1 MHLAILYDAIY
12 SIVYIGY
19 ILKKT
24 WYSKYVL
31 PKKVINLT
39 PLQKIK
45 LIMPRLLISIA
56 IFVAVFLLDHFLI
69 KTNVKILNIPIYVFL
84 IVLPL
89 ITPLICYILF
99 IFIGEI
105 KVKNKLQ
112 NINDINGANINKK
125 HFLYDWIIHTI
136 NKTKNKKIIESF
148 NKCVNN
154 K

>member
-1 MHLAILYDAIY
+1 
-12 SIVYIGY
+12 
-19 ILKKT
+19 
-24 WYSKYVL
+24 
-31 PKKVINLT
+31 
-39 PLQKIK
+39 
-45 LIMPRLLISIA
+45 MPRLLISIA